1 MTSQQLRYEVQ
12 RSGRTWSVYKITR
25 TKEGVQQELI
35 EGGFFSRLAAQR
47 CKDAL
52 EAERLI
58 EVSKL
63 LETVTVRNA
72 KGEVKA
78 VPLSYFCHGSATH
91 RALLDGGWMIV
102 EVK

>member
-1 MTSQQLRYEVQ
+1 MTTQQLRYEVQ

-35 EGGFFSRLAAQR
+35 EGGFFSRLEAQR
-47 CKDAL
+47 CKDEL
-52 EAERLI
+52 EAERL
-58 EVSKL
+58 
-63 LETVTVRNA
+63 VTVRNA